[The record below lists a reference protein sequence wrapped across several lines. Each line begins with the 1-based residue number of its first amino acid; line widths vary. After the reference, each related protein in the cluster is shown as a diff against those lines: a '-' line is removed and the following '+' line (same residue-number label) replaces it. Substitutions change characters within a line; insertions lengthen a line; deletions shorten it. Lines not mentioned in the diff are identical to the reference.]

1 MLSKCANPTC
11 STVFRYLHE
20 GRLYVVAPGEALARH
35 EARCSSQSAKPKYA
49 WLCSSCSLY
58 LTIQIDEEF
67 RTTVVWNVDAKNYSG
82 LGNPLYSITSVT
94 CPRASNQR

>member
-11 STVFRYLHE
+11 STTFRYLHE
-20 GRLYVVAPGEALARH
+20 GRLYVIDPRKGLAGHRPK
-35 EARCSSQSAKPKYA
+35 CSSKYGQLEFA

-67 RTTVVWNVDAKNYSG
+67 GTRVAQKYEAKN
-82 LGNPLYSITSVT
+82 
-94 CPRASNQR
+94 CPEFGISANSTNIDIA

>member
-11 STVFRYLHE
+11 ETTFRYLRE
-20 GRLYVVAPGEALARH
+20 GRLYVIDPREVLARH
-35 EARCSSQSAKPKYA
+35 NRKCSSKSGQLEYA

-67 RTTVVWNVDAKNYSG
+67 GTKVVGKIEAENG
-82 LGNPLYSITSVT
+82 LRLGTPANG
-94 CPRASNQR
+94 RAA

>member
-11 STVFRYLHE
+11 PTTFRYLHE
-20 GRLYVVAPGEALARH
+20 GRLYVIASKETLGGHKPSR
-35 EARCSSQSAKPKYA
+35 SSKSGQIEYA

-67 RTTVVWNVDAKNYSG
+67 GTRVVRKFEPNN
-82 LGNPLYSITSVT
+82 
-94 CPRASNQR
+94 ASKFGTPANDRNKMDTG

>member
-11 STVFRYLHE
+11 PTTFRYLHG
-20 GRLYVVAPGEALARH
+20 GRLYVIASRETLAGH
-35 EARCSSQSAKPKYA
+35 KPSCSSKSGQLEYA

-67 RTTVVWNVDAKNYSG
+67 GTRVVRKFEPKN
-82 LGNPLYSITSVT
+82 
-94 CPRASNQR
+94 ASKFGTPANDRNEMDTA